1 MSEKTPNFIR
11 AVHRVITVPPDHLE
25 AWLAAA
31 RADGKNLSAWLGAAA
46 RRALP
51 PDVRRGLSA
60 RRGPGRPRKS
70 DTGV

>member
-1 MSEKTPNFIR
+1 MSKKTPEFIR
-11 AVHRVITVPPDHLE
+11 AVHRVITVPADHLD
-25 AWLAAA
+25 AWLYAAA
-31 RADGKNLSAWLGAAA
+31 AEGQTLSAWLGDAA